1 MITVDIKSDID
12 TAIGEVADFFR
23 RQMPFV
29 MDNAINATAKDVQT
43 QLATKTIPSGWTV
56 RNRAL
61 ANAMT
66 RFIPDQVSGQGGLLN
81 SRSKPNKKTI
91 VIGPAAGK
99 GGWLAGEGFA
109 ERQVTGA
116 TKKPRGTAIAVPNI
130 GPGLKRLAGGSIP
143 AAKKPKN
150 LRGNDKFFVKGN
162 AIFERMGANGDRLR
176 LRYAL
181 VNQAKGTTALAGF
194 FPDAFATVDK
204 VFPGYFD
211 TFMTK
216 AIATSR
222 FNP

>member
-1 MITVDIKSDID
+1 MITVDIRSDID
-12 TAIGEVADFFR
+12 TAVGEVADFFR

-43 QLATKTIPSGWTV
+43 QLAGKTIPAAWTV

-66 RFIPDQVSGQGGLLN
+66 KFIPDQVSGQGGLLN
-81 SRSKPNKKTI
+81 GRSKPNKKTI

-99 GGWLAGEGFA
+99 GGWLAGEGFS
-109 ERQVTGA
+109 ERQVSGA
-116 TKKPRGTAIAVPNI
+116 TKKPRGSAIAVPNI

-150 LRGNDKFFVKGN
+150 LRDNKKFFVKGN
-162 AIFERMGANGDRLR
+162 AIFERMGAKGDKIKM
-176 LRYAL
+176 RYAL
-181 VNQAKGTTALAGF
+181 ANQAKGTTALAGF
-194 FPDAFATVDK
+194 FPDAFATVDR
-204 VFPGYFD
+204 VFPGHFD
-211 TFMTK
+211 AAMTK

-222 FNP
+222 FKL

>member
-1 MITVDIKSDID
+1 MITVDITSDLD
-12 TAIGEVADFFR
+12 AAMTDVADFFR

-43 QLATKTIPSGWTV
+43 QLATKTIPSSWTV

-66 RFIPDQVSGQGGLLN
+66 RFIPDPVSGQGGLLN
-81 SRSKPNKKTI
+81 GRSKPNKKSI

-116 TKKPRGTAIAVPNI
+116 TKKPRGTAIAIPNI

-150 LRGNDKFFVKGN
+150 LRNNEKFFVKGN
-162 AIFERMGANGDRLR
+162 AIFERMGAKGDKIK

-181 VNQAKGTTALAGF
+181 ANQAKGTTALAGF
-194 FPDAFATVDK
+194 FPDAFATVDR
-204 VFPGYFD
+204 VFPGHFEV
-211 TFMTK
+211 FMNK

-222 FNP
+222 FA